1 MAATKP
7 LRPTTLSAAEMDDAE
22 AELISQSVKQ
32 EKNKKGLEERDL
44 REIMAMPQGRR
55 VIARILN
62 LTAHRV
68 DPFVAGQSDVT
79 SRNTGRAFVGKT
91 LEDILVA
98 TCFQE
103 YLTMLRENKT
113 QGENADG

>member
-7 LRPTTLSAAEMDDAE
+7 MRPTSLSAAEMDDAE
-22 AELISQSVKQ
+22 IELLSKTTEQQ
-32 EKNKKGLEERDL
+32 KNKKGLEERDL

-68 DPFVAGQSDVT
+68 DPFVAGSPDVT

-103 YLTMLRENKT
+103 FLTMLRENKER
-113 QGENADG
+113 GDNADG